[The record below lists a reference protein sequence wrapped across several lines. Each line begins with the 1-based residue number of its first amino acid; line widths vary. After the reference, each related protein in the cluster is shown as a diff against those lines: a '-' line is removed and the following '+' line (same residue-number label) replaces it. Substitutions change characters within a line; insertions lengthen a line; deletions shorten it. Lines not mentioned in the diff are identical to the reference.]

1 MNIVIQPN
9 GFNSSQLIINANRK
23 KAHGTHVE
31 AELTKL
37 DPKESYLFAKACCE

>member
-9 GFNSSQLIINANRK
+9 GFSSSQLIINANIK

-31 AELTKL
+31 AELTEL
-37 DPKESYLFAKACCE
+37 DPRESCLFAKAWCE